1 MTGGNDRRH
10 TGILS
15 YLAGSNNSLVL
26 SGTATH
32 LRGVLC
38 VSCAVGAMTQ
48 HRIYNT
54 QDNAWRLKQVAKTS
68 SPYSPETWLLD
79 FFSESSHVPNYG
91 A

>member
-38 VSCAVGAMTQ
+38 FLCCWSHDAAQNLQ
-48 HRIYNT
+48 HAR
-54 QDNAWRLKQVAKTS
+54 QRVEAKTS
-68 SPYSPETWLLD
+68 CQNKFTIFTRDLAP
-79 FFSESSHVPNYG
+79 
-91 A
+91 